1 MGNRA
6 TPSRSFNTVKQ
17 SNRAQRIKRQ
27 QQERRVLLSI
37 CVVVAAI
44 LLSLLVF
51 LICSI
56 VDTVKTNAPSGND
69 PSKKDPLASTSTG
82 QELTYMS
89 VTQVNT
95 AIRTGELL
103 VVNGS
108 YAYEFPTT
116 ALGLKNIY
124 DNRVKFD
131 GVSNTYMVGDA
142 SWKLHSTALDAFNAM
157 MLKYY
162 EVYTDGTTLITSA
175 YRTYEAQDALN
186 SSVAAGYSDHHTGLC
201 VSLKKQTATGRED
214 LESDHW
220 IYQNCHKYGFIVRY
234 PEAKSDIT
242 GVGGYAYCLRYVGVA
257 HATYIY
263 QNDLCLEE
271 YVELLKTTYT
281 ASNHLSV
288 TGADGKRYEVYH
300 VTSTG
305 EVTTIQVPKNYK
317 YSISGD
323 NMSGFIVTVHL
334 DDAMPIS

>member
-69 PSKKDPLASTSTG
+69 PSKKYPLASNSTG
-82 QELTYMS
+82 QELTYIS

-124 DNRVKFD
+124 DNRMKFD

-142 SWKLHSTALDAFNAM
+142 SWKLHGTALDAFNAM

-162 EVYTDGTTLITSA
+162 ELSEDGTTLITSA

-201 VSLKKQTATGRED
+201 VSLKKQTTTGRED

-242 GVGGYAYCLRYVGVA
+242 GVSSYAYCLRYVGVA

-323 NMSGFIVTVHL
+323 NISGFVVTVHL
-334 DDAMPIS
+334 DEPISA